1 MSERSTLRPTLQVIK
16 PGLQSSVQDLGRPG
30 WRHLG
35 LGSAGAMDPVAL
47 QLANALLG
55 QDLTLPAL
63 EISGGP
69 LLLRFEQDCVFAWAG
84 ADYECRLDEQP
95 CPVGWPH
102 AAKAG
107 QSLLLQGPR
116 AGRFAYLALPG
127 GIAVQARMGSCST
140 DLAGGFGG
148 AHGRALRPG
157 DALQAASSRSVLP
170 TGRRRGLP
178 AFTAPQRLDLRVLP
192 GPEAALF
199 HPGAMADF
207 WRADWRLGARSNR
220 MGSRLDGPP
229 LRGSDRPDT
238 LGELLSHAV
247 LPGVVQV
254 PPDGQ
259 PIVLMADAQAT
270 GGYPRIAVL
279 IEADLPRLAQCTPG
293 QRLRFV
299 PVDETQ
305 ARAARRQAQGEL
317 RWQCQTLQGR

>member
-1 MSERSTLRPTLQVIK
+1 MTEHPTLQVIK
-16 PGLQSSVQDLGRPG
+16 PGLQSTVQDLGRPG

-47 QLANALLG
+47 RLANALLG

-69 LLLRFEQDCVFAWAG
+69 LLLCFERDCVFALAG
-84 ADYECRLDEQP
+84 ADYQGLLDERP
-95 CPVGWPH
+95 CPVGWSH
-102 AAKAG
+102 VAKAG
-107 QSLLLQGPR
+107 QRLQLQGPR

-127 GIAVQARMGSCST
+127 GIAAQTRMGSCST

-148 AHGRALRPG
+148 AQGRALQPG
-157 DALQAASSRSVLP
+157 DVLAASSLSCPLP
-170 TGRRRGLP
+170 AGRRRGLP
-178 AFTAPQRLDLRVLP
+178 PFTAPDRVDLRVLP

-199 HPGAMADF
+199 HPDAMADF

-220 MGSRLDGPP
+220 MGARLDGPA
-229 LRGSDRPDT
+229 LRSRERPDAIV
-238 LGELLSHAV
+238 ELLSHAV

-270 GGYPRIAVL
+270 GGYPRMAVL

-293 QRLRFV
+293 QRLRFL
-299 PVDETQ
+299 PVDEAQ
-305 ARAARRQAQGEL
+305 ARAARQQARGAL
-317 RWQCQTLQGR
+317 HWQCQTLQGR